1 MTPSVLVVA
10 KNGERWGVSAGREL
24 LALADSEAEAQHLAE
39 SAAEILRK
47 SGGRARVL
55 VAGEP
60 RSFKSDDDD

>member
-10 KNGERWGVSAGREL
+10 RTGDRWGVSAGREL
-24 LALADSEAEAQHLAE
+24 LALAESEAEAHRLAE
-39 SAAEILRK
+39 SAADILRK

-60 RSFKSDDDD
+60 RSFKSDDD